1 MVVTTV
7 AVLRQVPTQSFDG
20 IDVRFVKLAHQ
31 KFFGFATY
39 NLNGREI
46 VVSTP
51 AKTVVDC
58 VDRPDLV
65 CGPPEV
71 ARVVHGASANVDP
84 SELLDAALRMQSRS
98 LWQRL
103 GFLADLVAWR
113 WPDNVRRELRAAI
126 PKSQRSVF
134 GAAERRQHDI
144 GYISDWGL
152 LVNVPEQVLLSDVPS
167 KPTALHP

>member
-1 MVVTTV
+1 MTV
-7 AVLRQVPTQSFDG
+7 AVATLRQVPTQSIDG
-20 IDVRFVKLAHQ
+20 IDVRFVKLAHH

-39 NLNGREI
+39 NLHGREI

-65 CGPPEV
+65 GGPPEV
-71 ARVVHGASANVDP
+71 ARVVYGASANMDP
-84 SELLDAALRMQSRS
+84 SELIAAALRMQSKS

-103 GFLADLVAWR
+103 GFLADLVGWQ
-113 WPDNVRRELRAAI
+113 WPDDVRRELRGAI
-126 PKSQRSVF
+126 PKSQRSIF
-134 GAAERRQHDI
+134 GATEHRQHDI

-152 LVNVPEQVLLSDVPS
+152 LVNIEEQVLLSDVPS
-167 KPTALHP
+167 QPTQAFRC